1 MQARGPTPVDWL
13 LAPEWLTLEYACWL
27 SGWDRD
33 TMQHIIDIGGVDLD
47 DAGLIERASLE
58 EFQETL
64 GLVLHWHD

>member
-1 MQARGPTPVDWL
+1 
-13 LAPEWLTLEYACWL
+13 
-27 SGWDRD
+27 
-33 TMQHIIDIGGVDLD
+33 MQHIIDIGGVDLD